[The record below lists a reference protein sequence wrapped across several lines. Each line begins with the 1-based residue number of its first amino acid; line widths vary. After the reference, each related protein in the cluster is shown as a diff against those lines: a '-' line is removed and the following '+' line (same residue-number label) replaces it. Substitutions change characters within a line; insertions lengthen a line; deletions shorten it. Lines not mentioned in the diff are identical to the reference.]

1 MGYRLNGLATKMI
14 VKNRKGEE
22 LDITELISS
31 VIIQGDYKQGAR
43 RLDCSYIASSKD
55 NGIPNAEI
63 QEYDS
68 IYFYNENKLVF
79 TGTIYELSKDSS
91 TNEIT
96 FYAYDNGIVLL
107 KIKDT
112 FNFNN
117 VSITEIVNTIIKK
130 YNIPCESFIKSDL
143 KIDKIFFN
151 QSLYDILMSIYTT
164 LSKTTGKKYMIEWP
178 NYKMKIV
185 EKGQVVLDYG
195 FVESENLINSSY
207 TINLDN
213 VINRVVIVD
222 ENYNYVKEVNDKESM
237 QLYATFQDAIK
248 QSEGEDATEEA
259 KSRLKGPER
268 KCTLSGFGDYT
279 CITGRAVKVKDSY
292 TGLVGLFYIDAD
304 THKWEN
310 GIYTIDLE
318 LNFQNLMNEVDKSE
332 VETEESSSSGSS
344 NGKTSTTVTGG
355 KEVNAEFTAYYPAN
369 DTMQGGFYD
378 AMGNRLDPSK
388 LTCAC
393 PKEVPFGTKIQVK
406 GTGTSR
412 DSLVYTCTDRGG
424 AIKIV
429 NGVYKI
435 DLLMSTKAE
444 AYAFGRRKGKAVI
457 GVEVSTTKGGSSS
470 SSSTATGIGAK
481 LVEEAK
487 KHLGKRYVWG
497 ATGPNTFDCSGLT
510 QYCHK
515 KLGINIPRT
524 SLAQS
529 KSGKLVSKSDLQVGD
544 LIFWKTTS
552 APVGHV
558 GMYVG
563 NGQFI
568 HAPNSRSVVK
578 IDSLSNSYYASR
590 YVNARRYY

>member
-1 MGYRLNGLATKMI
+1 MSYQLNGLATKMV
-14 VKNRKGEE
+14 VKNRKGEI
-22 LDITELISS
+22 LDISQLVSS
-31 VIIQGDYKQGAR
+31 VTIQGDYKQGAR

-55 NGIPNAEI
+55 NNIPSAEI
-63 QEYDS
+63 QEYNNVF
-68 IYFYNENKLVF
+68 FYNKDELIFN
-79 TGTIYELSKDSS
+79 GTIYEISKDSS
-91 TNEIT
+91 SNLMT
-96 FYAYDNGIVLL
+96 FYAYDNGVVVL
-107 KIKDT
+107 KNKAT
-112 FNFNN
+112 YNFNN
-117 VSITEIVNTIIKK
+117 KSITEIVNTLINK
-130 YNIPCESFIKSDL
+130 YNIPVESFVKSDL

-151 QSLYDILMSIYTT
+151 QSLYDILMSIYTI
-164 LSKTTGKKYMIEWP
+164 LSKSTGKKYMIEWITG
-178 NYKMKIV
+178 KMNIV
-185 EKGQVVLDYG
+185 EKGKIVLEYG
-195 FVESENLINSSY
+195 FNENENLINSSY
-207 TINLDN
+207 TINIDN
-213 VINRVVIVD
+213 VVNKVD
-222 ENYNYVKEVNDKESM
+222 ILDDNYNYIKSVSNEESIKLYNVFKEFVK
-237 QLYATFQDAIK
+237 QG
-248 QSEGEDATEEA
+248 EGEDATELA
-259 KSRLKGPER
+259 KSKLQDVER
-268 KCTLSGFGDYT
+268 RCTLSGFGDYT

-310 GIYTIDLE
+310 GLYSIDLE
-318 LNFQNLMNEVDKSE
+318 LNFQNMMNEVDKSE
-332 VETEESSSSGSS
+332 VESESTSSG
-344 NGKTSTTVTGG
+344 GKSTTTVTGG

-393 PKEVPFGTKIQVK
+393 PKEVPFNTKIQVK
-406 GTGTSR
+406 STGTSR
-412 DSLVYTCTDRGG
+412 DNLVYTCTDRGG

-435 DLLMSTKAE
+435 DLLMATKAE
-444 AYAFGRRKGKAVI
+444 AYAFGRRKGKALI
-457 GVEVSTTKGGSSS
+457 GVKVTTTKGSSS
-470 SSSTATGIGAK
+470 SSASGTGAK

-487 KHLGKRYVWG
+487 KHLGKKYVWG

-529 KSGKLVSKSDLQVGD
+529 KSGKLVSKSNLQVGD

-558 GMYVG
+558 GMYIG
-563 NGQFI
+563 NNQFI
-568 HAPNSRSVVK
+568 HAPNSKSVVK
-578 IDSLSNSYYASR
+578 IDSLNNSYYASK

>member
-1 MGYRLNGLATKMI
+1 MSYQLNGLATKMI

-22 LDITELISS
+22 LDISQLVTS
-31 VIIQGDYKQGAR
+31 VVIQGDYKQGSR
-43 RLDCSYIASSKD
+43 RLDCSYLASSKD
-55 NGIPNAEI
+55 NSIPNAEI

-91 TNEIT
+91 SNEMT

-112 FNFNN
+112 YNFNN

-143 KIDKIFFN
+143 KIDKMFFN
-151 QSLYDILMSIYTT
+151 QSLYDILMSIYSI
-164 LSKTTGKKYMIEWP
+164 LSKKTGKKYMIEWP

-195 FVESENLINSSY
+195 FIESENLINSSY

-213 VINRVVIVD
+213 IINRVVIVD
-222 ENYNYVKEVNDKESM
+222 ENYNYVKEVRDQESM
-237 QLYATFQDAIK
+237 DLYATFQDAIK
-248 QSEGEDATEEA
+248 QSEGEDATELA
-259 KSRLKGPER
+259 KSKLKGVER
-268 KCTLSGFGDYT
+268 TCTLSGFGDYT

-292 TGLVGLFYIDAD
+292 TGLIGLFYIDAD

-310 GIYTIDLE
+310 GLYTIDLE
-318 LNFQNLMNEVDKSE
+318 LNFQNMMNEVDKSE
-332 VETEESSSSGSS
+332 VETESTSSTSS
-344 NGKTSTTVTGG
+344 NGKTTTTVTGG
-355 KEVNAEFTAYYPAN
+355 KEVDAEFTAYYPAN

-388 LTCAC
+388 LTCAA
-393 PKEVPFGTKIQVK
+393 PKEVAFNTKIQVK

-412 DSLVYTCTDRGG
+412 DGLVYKVTDRGG

-435 DLLMSTKAE
+435 DLLMATKAE
-444 AYAFGRRKGKAVI
+444 AYAFGRRKGKAII
-457 GVEVSTTKGGSSS
+457 GVETTTTTTTGGSSS
-470 SSSTATGIGAK
+470 ASGTGAK

-487 KHLGKRYVWG
+487 KHLGKKYVWG

-515 KLGINIPRT
+515 KLGISIPRT

-558 GMYVG
+558 GMYIG

-568 HAPNSRSVVK
+568 HSPNSRSVVK
-578 IDSLSNSYYASR
+578 IDSLSNSYYSSR

>member
-1 MGYRLNGLATKMI
+1 MSYQLNGLATKMV
-14 VKNRKGEE
+14 VKNRKGEI
-22 LDITELISS
+22 LDISQLVSS
-31 VIIQGDYKQGAR
+31 VTIQGDYKQGAR

-55 NGIPNAEI
+55 NNIPSAEI
-63 QEYDS
+63 QEYNNVF
-68 IYFYNENKLVF
+68 FYNKDELIFN
-79 TGTIYELSKDSS
+79 GTIYEISKDSS
-91 TNEIT
+91 SNLMT
-96 FYAYDNGIVLL
+96 FYAYDNGVVVL
-107 KIKDT
+107 KNKAT
-112 FNFNN
+112 YNFNN
-117 VSITEIVNTIIKK
+117 KSITEIVNTLINK
-130 YNIPCESFIKSDL
+130 YNIPVESFVKSDL

-151 QSLYDILMSIYTT
+151 QSLYDILMSIYTI
-164 LSKTTGKKYMIEWP
+164 LSKSTGKKYMIEWITG
-178 NYKMKIV
+178 KMNIV
-185 EKGQVVLDYG
+185 EKGKIVLEYG
-195 FVESENLINSSY
+195 FNENENLINSSY
-207 TINLDN
+207 TINIDN
-213 VINRVVIVD
+213 VVNKVD
-222 ENYNYVKEVNDKESM
+222 ILDDNYNYIKSVSNEESIKLYNVFKEFVK
-237 QLYATFQDAIK
+237 QG
-248 QSEGEDATEEA
+248 EGEDATELA
-259 KSRLKGPER
+259 KSKLQDVER
-268 KCTLSGFGDYT
+268 RCTLSGFGDYT

-310 GIYTIDLE
+310 GLYSIDLE
-318 LNFQNLMNEVDKSE
+318 LNFQNMMNEVDKSE
-332 VETEESSSSGSS
+332 VESESTSSG
-344 NGKTSTTVTGG
+344 GKSTTTVTGG

-393 PKEVPFGTKIQVK
+393 PKEVPFNTKIQVK
-406 GTGTSR
+406 STGTSR
-412 DSLVYTCTDRGG
+412 DNLVYTCTDRGG

-435 DLLMSTKAE
+435 DLLMATKAE
-444 AYAFGRRKGKAVI
+444 AYAFGRRKGKALI
-457 GVEVSTTKGGSSS
+457 GVEVTTTKGSSS
-470 SSSTATGIGAK
+470 SSSSGTGAK

-487 KHLGKRYVWG
+487 KHLGKKYVWG

-558 GMYVG
+558 GMYIG
-563 NGQFI
+563 NNQFI
-568 HAPNSRSVVK
+568 HAPNSKSVVK
-578 IDSLSNSYYASR
+578 IDSLNNSYYASK

>member
-1 MGYRLNGLATKMI
+1 MSYQLNGLATKMV
-14 VKNRKGEE
+14 VKNRKGEI
-22 LDITELISS
+22 LDISQLVSS
-31 VIIQGDYKQGAR
+31 VTIQGDYKQGAR

-55 NGIPNAEI
+55 NNIPSAEI
-63 QEYDS
+63 QEYNNVF
-68 IYFYNENKLVF
+68 FYNKDELIFN
-79 TGTIYELSKDSS
+79 GTIYEISKDSS
-91 TNEIT
+91 SNLMT
-96 FYAYDNGIVLL
+96 FYAYDNGVVVL
-107 KIKDT
+107 KNKAT
-112 FNFNN
+112 YNFNN
-117 VSITEIVNTIIKK
+117 KSITEIVNTLINK
-130 YNIPCESFIKSDL
+130 YNIPVESFVKSDL

-151 QSLYDILMSIYTT
+151 QSLYDILMSIYTI
-164 LSKTTGKKYMIEWP
+164 LSKSTGKKYMIEWITG
-178 NYKMKIV
+178 KMNIV
-185 EKGQVVLDYG
+185 EKGKIVLEYG
-195 FVESENLINSSY
+195 FNENENLINSSY
-207 TINLDN
+207 TINIDN
-213 VINRVVIVD
+213 VVNKVD
-222 ENYNYVKEVNDKESM
+222 ILDDNYNYIKSVSNEESIKLYNVFKEFVK
-237 QLYATFQDAIK
+237 QG
-248 QSEGEDATEEA
+248 EGEDATELA
-259 KSRLKGPER
+259 KSKLQDVER
-268 KCTLSGFGDYT
+268 RCTLSGFGDYT

-310 GIYTIDLE
+310 GLYSIDLE
-318 LNFQNLMNEVDKSE
+318 LNFQNMMNEVDKSE
-332 VETEESSSSGSS
+332 VESESTSSG
-344 NGKTSTTVTGG
+344 GKSTTTVTGG

-393 PKEVPFGTKIQVK
+393 PKEVPFNTKIQVK
-406 GTGTSR
+406 STGTSR
-412 DSLVYTCTDRGG
+412 DNLVYTCTDRGG

-435 DLLMSTKAE
+435 DLLMATKAE
-444 AYAFGRRKGKAVI
+444 AYAFGRRKGKALI
-457 GVEVSTTKGGSSS
+457 GVEVTTTKGSSS
-470 SSSTATGIGAK
+470 SSSSGTGAK

-487 KHLGKRYVWG
+487 KHLGKKYVWG

-552 APVGHV
+552 SPVGHV

-578 IDSLSNSYYASR
+578 IDSLSNSYYSSR

>member
-1 MGYRLNGLATKMI
+1 MSYQLNGLATKMV
-14 VKNRKGEE
+14 VKNRKGEI
-22 LDITELISS
+22 LDISQLVTSIT
-31 VIIQGDYKQGAR
+31 IQGDYKQGAR
-43 RLDCSYIASSKD
+43 RLDCSYLASSKD
-55 NGIPNAEI
+55 NNIPVAEI
-63 QEYDS
+63 KEYDS

-91 TNEIT
+91 TNEMT

-151 QSLYDILMSIYTT
+151 QSLYDILMSIYTM
-164 LSKTTGKKYMIEWP
+164 LSKKTGKKYMIEWP

-213 VINRVVIVD
+213 IVNRVIIVD
-222 ENYNYVKEVNDKESM
+222 ENYNYVKEVRDEESM
-237 QLYATFQDAIK
+237 KLYATFQDAIK
-248 QSEGEDATEEA
+248 QSEGEDATELA
-259 KSRLKGPER
+259 KSRLQGVER

-310 GIYTIDLE
+310 GTYTIDLE

-332 VETEESSSSGSS
+332 VETEEGTTVSSG
-344 NGKTSTTVTGG
+344 GKNSTTVTGG

-388 LTCAC
+388 LTCAA
-393 PKEVPFGTKIQVK
+393 PKEVPFKTKIQVK

-412 DSLVYTCTDRGG
+412 DNLVYTCTDRGG
-424 AIKIV
+424 AIKVV

-435 DLLMSTKAE
+435 DLLMATKAE
-444 AYAFGRRKGKAVI
+444 AYAFGRRKGKALI
-457 GVEVSTTKGGSSS
+457 GVEVTTTKGSSS
-470 SSSTATGIGAK
+470 SSASGTGAK

-487 KHLGKRYVWG
+487 KHLGKKYVWG

-515 KLGINIPRT
+515 KLGISIPRT
-524 SLAQS
+524 SLEQS
-529 KSGKLVSKSDLQVGD
+529 RSGKLIAKSNLQVGD

-558 GMYVG
+558 GMYIG
-563 NGQFI
+563 NNQFI
-568 HAPNSRSVVK
+568 HAPNSKSVVK
-578 IDSLSNSYYASR
+578 IDSLNNSYYASK